1 MNYSQMQGCGLIQA
15 CSPRRLGLGRA
26 NAVHLAVEQTVN
38 DEDEGSLQAVDDSEE
53 VGHDTRHGSNLEE
66 A

>member
-1 MNYSQMQGCGLIQA
+1 MF
-15 CSPRRLGLGRA
+15 PRRLGLGRA

-38 DEDEGSLQAVDDSEE
+38 DEDEGPLQAVDDSEE